1 MSKLEIKSDN
11 KVKIL
16 LTRPEKDS
24 LNFSKYL
31 DKNIFEY
38 YLAPL
43 IQIIKCKYEFDKNVD
58 YDFVLFTSKNGLRNF
73 QKIEHKK
80 KIFVIGDGTFN
91 LAKKNGYAN
100 VTNIKGDSNDLKIKM
115 KPFLQQNI
123 RILHPTSKVKNSD
136 LENFFRS
143 EGCYYKQIS
152 CYKSIMINQ
161 KAEVFENFFKSC
173 KDGLITLFSRITAI
187 SFKKELSKLGLMQNY
202 KGKKILTL
210 SDSIAEEIKELKFE
224 KVFVCSQPNEKGMLK
239 LIRAVCKKEKLIE

>member
-1 MSKLEIKSDN
+1 MSKLEIKLDK

-16 LTRPEKDS
+16 LTRPEKDA

-31 DKNIFEY
+31 DKNFFEY
-38 YLAPL
+38 FLAPL

-73 QKIEHKK
+73 QKVEHKK

-115 KPFLQQNI
+115 KPFVQQNI

-161 KAEVFENFFKSC
+161 KAEVF
-173 KDGLITLFSRITAI
+173 
-187 SFKKELSKLGLMQNY
+187 
-202 KGKKILTL
+202 
-210 SDSIAEEIKELKFE
+210 
-224 KVFVCSQPNEKGMLK
+224 
-239 LIRAVCKKEKLIE
+239 

>member
-24 LNFSKYL
+24 INFSKYL

-115 KPFLQQNI
+115 
-123 RILHPTSKVKNSD
+123 
-136 LENFFRS
+136 
-143 EGCYYKQIS
+143 
-152 CYKSIMINQ
+152 
-161 KAEVFENFFKSC
+161 
-173 KDGLITLFSRITAI
+173 
-187 SFKKELSKLGLMQNY
+187 
-202 KGKKILTL
+202 
-210 SDSIAEEIKELKFE
+210 
-224 KVFVCSQPNEKGMLK
+224 
-239 LIRAVCKKEKLIE
+239 

>member
-1 MSKLEIKSDN
+1 MFISAIAACNINADSRSNRSESSILESLFLSCQLAIAESKSFS
-11 KVKIL
+11 IL
-16 LTRPEKDS
+16 FEPIFES
-24 LNFSKYL
+24 NFSVFKAKSTPL
-31 DKNIFEY
+31 
-38 YLAPL
+38 PL
-43 IQIIKCKYEFDKNVD
+43 IRSAIN
-58 YDFVLFTSKNGLRNF
+58 L
-73 QKIEHKK
+73 
-80 KIFVIGDGTFN
+80 IFLGEVGELFN

-173 KDGLITLFSRITAI
+173 KDGLITLFSRRTAI
-187 SFKKELSKLGLMQNY
+187 SFKKELSKLSLMQNHR
-202 KGKKILTL
+202 GKKILTL
-210 SDSIAEEIKELKFE
+210 SDSIAEEIKELKFD
-224 KVFVCSQPNEKGMLK
+224 KVFVCSQPNERGMLK
-239 LIRAVCKKEKLIE
+239 LIRQVCKKEKLIE

>member
-31 DKNIFEY
+31 DKNFFEY

-43 IQIIKCKYEFDKNVD
+43 IQITKCKYEFDKNVD

-73 QKIEHKK
+73 QKIEDKK

-91 LAKKNGYAN
+91 LAKKIGYAN
-100 VTNIKGDSNDLKIKM
+100 VINIKGDSNDLKKKI
-115 KPFLQQNI
+115 KPFLQQNT
-123 RILHPTSKVKNSD
+123 RILHPTSKLQNPD

-143 EGCYYKQIS
+143 EGCDYKQIS
-152 CYKSIMINQ
+152 CYKSIMMNQ
-161 KAEVFENFFKSC
+161 KVEVFENFFKSC
-173 KDGLITLFSRITAI
+173 KDGLITLFSRRTAI
-187 SFKKELSKLGLMQNY
+187 SFKKELLKLGLMQ
-202 KGKKILTL
+202 KHMGKKILTL

-224 KVFVCSQPNEKGMLK
+224 KVYVCSQPNERGMLK
-239 LIRAVCKKEKLIE
+239 LISEVCQKEKLVD

>member
-1 MSKLEIKSDN
+1 MSKLEIKLDK

-24 LNFSKYL
+24 INFSKYL

-38 YLAPL
+38 HLAPL

-73 QKIEHKK
+73 QKIKHEK

-115 KPFLQQNI
+115 KSFLQQNI
-123 RILHPTSKVKNSD
+123 RILHPTSTLQNID
-136 LENFFRS
+136 LENNS
-143 EGCYYKQIS
+143 VS
-152 CYKSIMINQ
+152 N
-161 KAEVFENFFKSC
+161 
-173 KDGLITLFSRITAI
+173 
-187 SFKKELSKLGLMQNY
+187 
-202 KGKKILTL
+202 
-210 SDSIAEEIKELKFE
+210 
-224 KVFVCSQPNEKGMLK
+224 
-239 LIRAVCKKEKLIE
+239 

>member
-1 MSKLEIKSDN
+1 MSKLEIKLDK

-24 LNFSKYL
+24 LNFSEYL

-43 IQIIKCKYEFDKNVD
+43 IKIIKCEYDLDEKVD
-58 YDFVLFTSKNGLRNF
+58 YDFLLFTSKNGLRNF

-91 LAKKNGYAN
+91 LAKKIGYAN

-115 KPFLQQNI
+115 KPFLQKNI
-123 RILHPTSKVKNSD
+123 RILHPTSKLQNAD
-136 LENFFRS
+136 LENFFKN

-152 CYKSIMINQ
+152 CYESIMINQ

-173 KDGLITLFSRITAI
+173 KDGLITLFSRRTAI
-187 SFKKELSKLGLMQNY
+187 SFKNEISKLGYLKNAQS
-202 KGKKILTL
+202 KKILVL
-210 SDSIAEEIKELKFE
+210 SKVIAEEIKDISPG
-224 KVFVCSQPNEKGMLK
+224 KVFISKKPNEEGM
-239 LIRAVCKKEKLIE
+239 IDLIEKISQKENLID

>member
-24 LNFSKYL
+24 INFSKYL

-43 IQIIKCKYEFDKNVD
+43 IQIIKCNYEFDKNVD

-73 QKIEHKK
+73 QKIQNKK

-173 KDGLITLFSRITAI
+173 KDGLITLFSRRTAI
-187 SFKKELSKLGLMQNY
+187 SFKKELSKLSLMQNHR
-202 KGKKILTL
+202 GKTILTL

-224 KVFVCSQPNEKGMLK
+224 KVFVCSQPNERGMLK
-239 LIRAVCKKEKLIE
+239 LIREVCKKEKLVE